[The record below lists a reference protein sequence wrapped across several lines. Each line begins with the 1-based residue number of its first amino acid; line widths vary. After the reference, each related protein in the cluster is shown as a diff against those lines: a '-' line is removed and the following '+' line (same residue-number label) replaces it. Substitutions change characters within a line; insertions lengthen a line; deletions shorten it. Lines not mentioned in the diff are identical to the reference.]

1 MKANVIYIIS
11 GRDYR
16 RAVAVQYDENEDI
29 LNDNREGVDIDTENV
44 DDMYIVC
51 DEEKAKKAV
60 ELFNENTEQ
69 DMSEIIKNMEEIVM
83 ESGMTEVYQELEYE
97 REDPERDN
105 YRIAR
110 MDKSKRDEIEKMTDD
125 IYERLQEYHEFMR
138 RMVGDGAYT
147 HNIQQVQHHFG
158 QIRGDLFDPLS
169 GLM

>member
-1 MKANVIYIIS
+1 MNNKFYFVVVVSNSTGKEALAVDVNYGIDLMEAFSQHINV
-11 GRDYR
+11 G
-16 RAVAVQYDENEDI
+16 
-29 LNDNREGVDIDTENV
+29 
-44 DDMYIVC
+44 DD
-51 DEEKAKKAV
+51 
-60 ELFNENTEQ
+60 
-69 DMSEIIKNMEEIVM
+69 IIKVYPMRNLEQAEKVAQKINSLQDKKLQYMEEIVM

>member
-1 MKANVIYIIS
+1 MEAFSQHINV
-11 GRDYR
+11 G
-16 RAVAVQYDENEDI
+16 
-29 LNDNREGVDIDTENV
+29 
-44 DDMYIVC
+44 DD
-51 DEEKAKKAV
+51 
-60 ELFNENTEQ
+60 
-69 DMSEIIKNMEEIVM
+69 IIKVYPMRNLEQAEKVAQKINSLQDKKLQYMEEIVM

>member
-1 MKANVIYIIS
+1 MEKFYFVILVS
-11 GRDYR
+11 KRTGRE
-16 RAVAVQYDENEDI
+16 AVAVQ
-29 LNDNREGVDIDTENV
+29 VDFGLDLMDAFSRYIELG
-44 DDMYIVC
+44 DD
-51 DEEKAKKAV
+51 
-60 ELFNENTEQ
+60 
-69 DMSEIIKNMEEIVM
+69 IIKVYPMRNLEQAEKVAQKINSLQDKKLQYMEEIVM

-125 IYERLQEYHEFMR
+125 IYERLQEYHDFMR

-147 HNIQQVQHHFG
+147 RNIQQVQHHFG

>member
-1 MKANVIYIIS
+1 MEKFYFVILVS
-11 GRDYR
+11 KRTGRE
-16 RAVAVQYDENEDI
+16 AVAVQ
-29 LNDNREGVDIDTENV
+29 VDFGLDLMDAFSRYIELG
-44 DDMYIVC
+44 DD
-51 DEEKAKKAV
+51 
-60 ELFNENTEQ
+60 
-69 DMSEIIKNMEEIVM
+69 IIKVYPMRNLEQAEKVAQKINSLQDKKLQYMEEIVM

>member
-1 MKANVIYIIS
+1 MNNKFYFVVVVSNSTGKEALAVDVNYGIDLMEAFSQHINV
-11 GRDYR
+11 G
-16 RAVAVQYDENEDI
+16 
-29 LNDNREGVDIDTENV
+29 
-44 DDMYIVC
+44 DD
-51 DEEKAKKAV
+51 
-60 ELFNENTEQ
+60 
-69 DMSEIIKNMEEIVM
+69 IIKVYPMRNLEQAEKVAQKINSLQDKKLQYMGEIVM

-138 RMVGDGAYT
+138 RMVGDGAYI

>member
-1 MKANVIYIIS
+1 MNNKFYFVVVVSNSTGKEALAVDVNYGIDLMEAFSQHINV
-11 GRDYR
+11 G
-16 RAVAVQYDENEDI
+16 
-29 LNDNREGVDIDTENV
+29 
-44 DDMYIVC
+44 DD
-51 DEEKAKKAV
+51 
-60 ELFNENTEQ
+60 
-69 DMSEIIKNMEEIVM
+69 IIKVYPMRNLEQAEKVAQKINSLQDKKLQYMEEIVM

-169 GLM
+169 GLT

>member
-1 MKANVIYIIS
+1 MNKFYYTIITS
-11 GRDYR
+11 SCTGKE
-16 RAVAVQYDENEDI
+16 AVAVQVD
-29 LNDNREGVDIDTENV
+29 EGVDLMESFAEHINV
-44 DDMYIVC
+44 DD
-51 DEEKAKKAV
+51 D
-60 ELFNENTEQ
+60 
-69 DMSEIIKNMEEIVM
+69 IIKVYPMRNLEQAEKVAQKINSLQDKKLQYMEEIVM

>member
-1 MKANVIYIIS
+1 MNNKFYFVVVVSNSTGKDALAVDVNYGIDLMEAFSQHINV
-11 GRDYR
+11 G
-16 RAVAVQYDENEDI
+16 
-29 LNDNREGVDIDTENV
+29 
-44 DDMYIVC
+44 DD
-51 DEEKAKKAV
+51 
-60 ELFNENTEQ
+60 
-69 DMSEIIKNMEEIVM
+69 IIKVYPMRNLEQAEKVAQKINSLQDKKLQYMEEIVM

>member
-1 MKANVIYIIS
+1 MNNKFYFVVVVSNSTGKEALAVDVNYGIDLMEAFFQHINV
-11 GRDYR
+11 G
-16 RAVAVQYDENEDI
+16 
-29 LNDNREGVDIDTENV
+29 
-44 DDMYIVC
+44 DD
-51 DEEKAKKAV
+51 
-60 ELFNENTEQ
+60 
-69 DMSEIIKNMEEIVM
+69 IIKVYPMRNLEQAEKVAQKINSLQDKKLQYMEEIVM

-125 IYERLQEYHEFMR
+125 IYERLQEYHDFMR
-138 RMVGDGAYT
+138 RMVGDGSYT
-147 HNIQQVQHHFG
+147 RNIQQVQHHFG

>member
-1 MKANVIYIIS
+1 MEKFYFVILVS
-11 GRDYR
+11 KRTGRES
-16 RAVAVQYDENEDI
+16 VAVQ
-29 LNDNREGVDIDTENV
+29 VDFGLDLMDAFSRYIELG
-44 DDMYIVC
+44 DD
-51 DEEKAKKAV
+51 
-60 ELFNENTEQ
+60 
-69 DMSEIIKNMEEIVM
+69 IIKVYPMRNLEQAEKVAQKINSLQDKKLQYMEEIVM

>member
-1 MKANVIYIIS
+1 MEKFYFVILVS
-11 GRDYR
+11 KRTGRES
-16 RAVAVQYDENEDI
+16 VAVQ
-29 LNDNREGVDIDTENV
+29 VDFGLDLMDAFSRYIELG
-44 DDMYIVC
+44 DD
-51 DEEKAKKAV
+51 
-60 ELFNENTEQ
+60 
-69 DMSEIIKNMEEIVM
+69 IIKVYPMRNLEQAEKVAQKINSLQDKKLQYMEEIVM
-83 ESGMTEVYQELEYE
+83 ESGMKEVYQDLEYE
-97 REDPERDN
+97 REDPEQEN
-105 YRIAR
+105 YNIAR

>member
-1 MKANVIYIIS
+1 MNNKFYFVVVVSNSTGKEALAVDVNYGIDLMEAFSQHINVGDDIEKVYPMPTFEQ
-11 GRDYR
+11 
-16 RAVAVQYDENEDI
+16 AQEVAGKLNELKDKKLQY
-29 LNDNREGVDIDTENV
+29 V
-44 DDMYIVC
+44 
-51 DEEKAKKAV
+51 EEV
-60 ELFNENTEQ
+60 
-69 DMSEIIKNMEEIVM
+69 VM
-83 ESGMTEVYQELEYE
+83 ETGMKEIYQDLEYE
-97 REDPERDN
+97 REDPEQEN

-110 MDKSKRDEIEKMTDD
+110 MDKNKRDEIEKMTDD